1 MLIAKKINPETGE
14 ITEEVQEI
22 ALTTTSSADSSEET
36 NALTRLEDVLHVV
49 EASFDLPA
57 NHDFTVVAFNARK
70 YLITLSNRNFEF
82 SVTIKNPEDF
92 DL

>member
-14 ITEEVQEI
+14 ITEEVQET
-22 ALTTTSSADSSEET
+22 ALTTSSADSSEET

-92 DL
+92 NL